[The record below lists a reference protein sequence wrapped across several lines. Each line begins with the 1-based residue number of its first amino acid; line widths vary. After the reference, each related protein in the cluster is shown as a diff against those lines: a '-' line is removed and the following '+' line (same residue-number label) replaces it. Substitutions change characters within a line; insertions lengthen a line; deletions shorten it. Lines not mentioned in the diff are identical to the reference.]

1 VSIVVKFFV
10 ARDHGAASA
19 VLEGGPDGVFESL
32 TFGNFDAGEAL
43 LE

>member
-1 VSIVVKFFV
+1 VSIVVKFFM
-10 ARDHGAASA
+10 APDRGAASA
-19 VLEGGPDGVFESL
+19 VVEGGPDGVFESL